1 VNIFSQK
8 LREVLASVLP
18 IVFIVLILNYTV
30 LPIASNLIIR
40 FLIGSVLIIFGLTVF
55 LVGVDI
61 GVTPFGSLIGTSLT
75 KNNKLWIIAVSGLLL
90 SPEQPGSLRHRDSGG
105 LGLGGRG
112 RGPAASRF

>member
-1 VNIFSQK
+1 MNIFSQK
-8 LREVLASVLP
+8 LREVLVSVLP
-18 IVFIVLILNYTV
+18 ITFIVLLLNFTV
-30 LPIASNLIIR
+30 SPIASNLIIR

-90 SPEQPGSLRHRDSGG
+90 GFFVLIAEP
-105 LGLGGRG
+105 
-112 RGPAASRF
+112 